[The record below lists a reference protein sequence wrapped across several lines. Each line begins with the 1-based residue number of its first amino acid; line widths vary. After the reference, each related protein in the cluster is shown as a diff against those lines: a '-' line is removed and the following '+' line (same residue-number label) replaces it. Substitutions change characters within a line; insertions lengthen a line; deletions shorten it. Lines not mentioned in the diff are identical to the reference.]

1 LIILHSLEKQRAS
14 IYLAKLIPFGGKEV
28 KEYAEVQYWI
38 DGYRGHIMCGNGHEH
53 DARPGGDR

>member
-1 LIILHSLEKQRAS
+1 LINLHSLEKQRAS

-28 KEYAEVQYWI
+28 KENAEVQHWI
-38 DGYRGHIMCGNGHEH
+38 SGDGSYIMCGNGHEH